1 MTKQVIGVGFSPND
15 GLGDPIRD
23 GMIKVNENFTDL
35 YTNYQSRAGLASN
48 VATLAANTTLFVG
61 LVSAVNVVSNAQLQA
76 NLANYLSV
84 STIEGLQ
91 TRAQL
96 NANVSQLAYVNTFTL
111 VANVATLT
119 ANNTSFVGS
128 VTAANVVSNA
138 QLIANVATINTNLTT
153 NYQTRAGLSANVAT
167 LTANNSNYFNTKTES
182 NLNVNNA
189 TTAYGKVE
197 SALNVNNSAHLG
209 TVPAASYVNT
219 SGAYTI
225 TGVHTHNANLF
236 VNAANVTVN
245 AVANF
250 TNTFFVTGNA
260 SFSNA
265 ISDSIGNVRTVPQN
279 IQTAAYVL
287 TAADNGKFISITTG
301 GVTVPASIFSN
312 GQNVTIFNNSTSD
325 QTITQASGVT
335 MYQVGTATTG
345 NRTLAQRG
353 LATVVCVAAN
363 TFVITGGGL
372 S

>member
-1 MTKQVIGVGFSPND
+1 MAKQVIGVGFSPND

-96 NANVSQLAYVNTFTL
+96 NANVGQLAYVNTYTL
-111 VANVATLT
+111 VANVAKLT
-119 ANNTSFVGS
+119 SNNTTYVGE
-128 VTAANVVSNA
+128 VPVINVVSNA
-138 QLIANVATINTNLTT
+138 QLTANVATINTNLTT

-167 LTANNSNYFNTKTES
+167 LTANNSNYFNTKTEN

-197 SALNVNNSAHLG
+197 SALNVNNASYLG
-209 TVPAASYVNT
+209 TVAAANYLTNT
-219 SGAYTI
+219 GTYTI
-225 TGVHTHNANLF
+225 SGVHTHNANLF
-236 VNAANVTVN
+236 VNAANVTIN

-250 TNTFFVTGNA
+250 TNTVY
-260 SFSNA
+260 
-265 ISDSIGNVRTVPQN
+265 DSIGNIRTVPQN
-279 IQTAAYVL
+279 AQTSAYTLV
-287 TAADNGKFISITTG
+287 AADNGKFISITTG

-312 GQNVTIFNNSTSD
+312 GQNVTIYNNSTSD

-335 MYQVGTATTG
+335 MYQVGTSTTG

-353 LATVVCVAAN
+353 LATVVCVGAN

-372 S
+372 T